1 MFIDILRDASANFA
15 AYFKEVRRCFQRI
28 YRRAYGQDESSQQDE
43 EIQQRGRAANSL
55 IILIVG
61 IFTTNFSM
69 SGSTVAQLVFG
80 IVYGI
85 AVSALYLPM
94 NRRTRLRTGLAL
106 AGVLPGAVYIFSDG
120 LTLHIVSMIIISAAA
135 GIETQ
140 RHFRIRSNGGI
151 DDSVLR
157 PQSSVEC
164 LLVTWLVVVCGNAK
178 EVSHFIQ
185 AGVVLCLD
193 VLSSTTATQVLMRFF
208 LRVIL
213 VTMAIACLVQQ
224 FLPLSRSMILDR
236 RSEVA
241 DVSQRQNVWPR
252 AEVLTVVGF
261 FVTPGMALLYKEVRE
276 ELCPRLYR
284 WLLGRGRP
292 RENEER
298 VFPENDDLPT
308 WSDLEEARELRAG
321 VEQWMN

>member
-213 VTMAIACLVQQ
+213 VTMAIACLVQVR
-224 FLPLSRSMILDR
+224 LPL
-236 RSEVA
+236 
-241 DVSQRQNVWPR
+241 WPR